1 MSGKKREA
9 IDLDTLSREVRR
21 QLNDQQL
28 NMELRTDGKLS
39 LLNDFMEF
47 FRKRGE
53 VELEYAKAL
62 DKLVDRFEKSAKRN
76 ARLVGSACMFL
87 GVHGSMHMYVLTC
100 ENVSAGVLVAF
111 YASSFVLWLGLWY

>member
-1 MSGKKREA
+1 
-9 IDLDTLSREVRR
+9 
-21 QLNDQQL
+21 
-28 NMELRTDGKLS
+28 MELRTDGKLS